1 MVFVHASKQSVQLFP
16 FCYSTW
22 KVVLCLIIEE
32 GYSPYVVTH
41 LKCNI
46 VRDLRFFLVV
56 DNLLDHK
63 ITSFYLIDI

>member
-46 VRDLRFFLVV
+46 VRELHFFLIV
-56 DNLLDHK
+56 DNLPFHK
-63 ITSFYLIDI
+63 IQILYISDI

>member
-16 FCYSTW
+16 FRYSTW

-41 LKCNI
+41 LKCNT
-46 VRDLRFFLVV
+46 VRELRFILIV
-56 DNLLDHK
+56 DNLSFHK
-63 ITSFYLIDI
+63 IHVLYLFNI